1 MLNVLLSI
9 YGKLKYTLMLYLNIF
24 VMVKLQFTILKVA
37 VCLALHMKVDR
48 MNDLSLC
55 GGH

>member
-24 VMVKLQFTILKVA
+24 VTVKLQFTILKVA